1 VIREHRIETPDG
13 RVLAVME
20 GGNRSGRAVFVHHGT
35 PMSRLLYGPNVADA
49 EARGLRVIGYDRPGY
64 GDSKPQP
71 GRTVA
76 DAASDVATIADALGI
91 DRFATWGISGGGPHA
106 LACAALLP
114 ERVVGAAS
122 LAGAA
127 PYDAEGLDFV
137 DGMGEGNVKEFGL
150 ILEGREKLE
159 PFLRAERD
167 ALLAA
172 GREGLA
178 EGMRTLLS
186 PVDAAAFTGETAEF
200 LFESL
205 RVGSAEH
212 IDGWLDD
219 DLAFVKPWGCSVE
232 QISVPVLLWQG
243 AEDRF
248 VPLAHGEWLASRIPT
263 CQAHLSPEDG
273 HITLLVRRVGAVHE
287 WLAAAVENVATAR

>member
-1 VIREHRIETPDG
+1 VTREHRIETPDG

-20 GGNRSGRAVFVHHGT
+20 GGDPAGPAVVVHHGT
-35 PMSRLLYGPNVADA
+35 PMSRLLYGPNLADA
-49 EARGLRVIGYDRPGY
+49 EARGLRLIGYDRPGY
-64 GDSKPQP
+64 GDSTPQP

-76 DAASDVATIADALGI
+76 DAATDVATIADALGI

-114 ERVVGAAS
+114 ERVVAAAS

-127 PYDAEGLDFV
+127 PYEAEGLDFLA
-137 DGMGEGNVKEFGL
+137 GMGEGNVKEFGL

-159 PFLRAERD
+159 PFLCAERD

-172 GREGLA
+172 GQEGLA
-178 EGMRTLLS
+178 KGMRTLLT

-205 RVGSAEH
+205 RVGSANR

-273 HITLLVRRVGAVHE
+273 HITLLVRRVGEVHE
-287 WLAAAVENVATAR
+287 WLAAAFENVATAR

>member
-1 VIREHRIETPDG
+1 MTREHRIETPDG

-20 GGNRSGRAVFVHHGT
+20 GGDPAGPAVVVHHGT
-35 PMSRLLYGPNVADA
+35 PMSRLLYGPNLADA
-49 EARGLRVIGYDRPGY
+49 EARGLRLIGYDRPGY
-64 GDSKPQP
+64 GDSTPQP

-76 DAASDVATIADALGI
+76 DAATDVATIADALGI

-114 ERVVGAAS
+114 ERVVAAAS

-127 PYDAEGLDFV
+127 PYEAEGLDFLA
-137 DGMGEGNVKEFGL
+137 GMGEGNVKEFGL

-159 PFLRAERD
+159 PFLCAERD

-172 GREGLA
+172 GQEGLA
-178 EGMRTLLS
+178 EGMRTLLT

-205 RVGSAEH
+205 RVGSANR

-273 HITLLVRRVGAVHE
+273 HITLLVRRVGGVHE
-287 WLAAAVENVATAR
+287 WLAAAFENVATAR

>member
-1 VIREHRIETPDG
+1 VIRERRIETPDG

-20 GGNRSGRAVFVHHGT
+20 GGDPAGPAVFVHHGT

-49 EARGLRVIGYDRPGY
+49 EARGLRLIGYDRPGY
-64 GDSKPQP
+64 GDSTPQP

-76 DAASDVATIADALGI
+76 DAATDVATIADALGI

-127 PYDAEGLDFV
+127 PHDAEGLDFV

-205 RVGSAEH
+205 RVGSAER

-232 QISVPVLLWQG
+232 QISMPVLLWQG

-248 VPLAHGEWLASRIPT
+248 VPLAHGEWLASRIPA

-273 HITLLVRRVGAVHE
+273 HITLLVRRVGEVHE
-287 WLAAAVENVATAR
+287 WLAAAFENVATAR

>member
-1 VIREHRIETPDG
+1 
-13 RVLAVME
+13 ME
-20 GGNRSGRAVFVHHGT
+20 GGDPAGPAVVVHHGT
-35 PMSRLLYGPNVADA
+35 PMSRLLYGPNVTDA
-49 EARGLRVIGYDRPGY
+49 ETRGLRLIGYDRPGY
-64 GDSKPQP
+64 GDSTPQP

-76 DAASDVATIADALGI
+76 DAATDVAAIADALGI

-114 ERVVGAAS
+114 ERVVAGAS

-127 PYDAEGLDFV
+127 PYDAEGLDFLA
-137 DGMGEGNVKEFGL
+137 GMGEGNVKEFGL
-150 ILEGREKLE
+150 ILEGRQKLE

-178 EGMRTLLS
+178 EAMRTLLT

-205 RVGSAEH
+205 QVGSAER

-219 DLAFVKPWGCSVE
+219 DLAFVKPWGFSVE
-232 QISVPVLLWQG
+232 QIGVPVLLWQG

-248 VPLAHGEWLASRIPT
+248 VPLAHGEWLASCIPT
-263 CQAHLSPEDG
+263 CEAHLSPDDG
-273 HITLLVRRVGAVHE
+273 HITLLVRRVSEVHE
-287 WLAAAVENVATAR
+287 WLAAAFENVATAR

>member
-1 VIREHRIETPDG
+1 MTREHRIETPDG

-20 GGNRSGRAVFVHHGT
+20 GGDPAGPAVVVHHGT
-35 PMSRLLYGPNVADA
+35 PMSRLLYGPNLADA
-49 EARGLRVIGYDRPGY
+49 EARGLRLIGYDRPGY
-64 GDSKPQP
+64 GDSTPQP

-76 DAASDVATIADALGI
+76 DAATDVATIADALGI

-114 ERVVGAAS
+114 ERVVAAAS

-127 PYDAEGLDFV
+127 PYEAEGLDFLA
-137 DGMGEGNVKEFGL
+137 GMGEGNVKEFGL
-150 ILEGREKLE
+150 ILEGREKLA
-159 PFLRAERD
+159 PFLCAERD

-172 GREGLA
+172 GQEGLA
-178 EGMRTLLS
+178 EGMRTLLT

-205 RVGSAEH
+205 RVGSANR

-273 HITLLVRRVGAVHE
+273 HITLLVRRMGEVHE
-287 WLAAAVENVATAR
+287 WLAAAFENVATAR

>member
-1 VIREHRIETPDG
+1 MTREHRIETPDG

-20 GGNRSGRAVFVHHGT
+20 GGDPAGPAVVVHHGT

-49 EARGLRVIGYDRPGY
+49 EARGLRLIGYDRPGY
-64 GDSKPQP
+64 GDSTPQP

-76 DAASDVATIADALGI
+76 DAATDVATIADALGI

-114 ERVVGAAS
+114 ERVVAAAS

-127 PYDAEGLDFV
+127 PYEAEGLDFV

-159 PFLRAERD
+159 PFLCAERD

-172 GREGLA
+172 GQEGLA
-178 EGMRTLLS
+178 EGMRTLLT

-205 RVGSAEH
+205 RVGSAER

-273 HITLLVRRVGAVHE
+273 HITLLVRRVGEVHE
-287 WLAAAVENVATAR
+287 WLAAAFENVATAR

>member
-1 VIREHRIETPDG
+1 MIREHRLETPDG

-20 GGNRSGRAVFVHHGT
+20 GGDPAGPAVVVHHGT

-49 EARGLRVIGYDRPGY
+49 EVRGLRLIGYDRPGY
-64 GDSKPQP
+64 GDSTPQP

-76 DAASDVATIADALGI
+76 DAATDVATIADALGI

-114 ERVVGAAS
+114 ERVVAAAS
-122 LAGAA
+122 LAAAA
-127 PYDAEGLDFV
+127 PYEAEGLDFV

-159 PFLRAERD
+159 PFLCAERN

-172 GREGLA
+172 GQEGLA
-178 EGMRTLLS
+178 EGMRTLLT

-205 RVGSAEH
+205 RVGSAER

-273 HITLLVRRVGAVHE
+273 HITLLVRRVGEVHE
-287 WLAAAVENVATAR
+287 WLAAAFENVATAR

>member
-1 VIREHRIETPDG
+1 MREHRVDAPDG

-20 GGNRSGRAVFVHHGT
+20 GGDPAGPAVVVHHGT

-49 EARGLRVIGYDRPGY
+49 EARGLRLIGYDRPGY
-64 GDSKPQP
+64 GDSTPQP

-76 DAASDVATIADALGI
+76 DAATDVATIADALGI
-91 DRFATWGISGGGPHA
+91 DRFTTWGISGGGPHA

-114 ERVVGAAS
+114 ERVVAAAS

-127 PYDAEGLDFV
+127 PYDAVGLDFV
-137 DGMGEGNVKEFGL
+137 EGMGEGNVKEFGL

-172 GREGLA
+172 GREALA

-186 PVDAAAFTGETAEF
+186 PVDAVAFTGETAEF

-205 RVGSAEH
+205 RVGSAER
-212 IDGWLDD
+212 IDGWVDD

-232 QISVPVLLWQG
+232 QIRVPVLLWQG

-263 CQAHLSPEDG
+263 CEAHLSREDG
-273 HITLLVRRVGAVHE
+273 HITLLVRRVSEVHE
-287 WLAAAVENVATAR
+287 WLAAAFENVPTAR

>member
-1 VIREHRIETPDG
+1 VIRERRIETPDG

-20 GGNRSGRAVFVHHGT
+20 GGDPAGPAVFVHHGT

-49 EARGLRVIGYDRPGY
+49 EARGLRLIGYDRPGY
-64 GDSKPQP
+64 GDSTPQP

-76 DAASDVATIADALGI
+76 DAATDVATIADALGI

-114 ERVVGAAS
+114 ERVVAAAS

-127 PYDAEGLDFV
+127 PYEAEGLDFV

-150 ILEGREKLE
+150 LLEGREKLE

-172 GREGLA
+172 GQEGMA

-205 RVGSAEH
+205 RVGSAER

-248 VPLAHGEWLASRIPT
+248 MPLAHGEWLASRIPA

-273 HITLLVRRVGAVHE
+273 HITLLVRRVGEVHE
-287 WLAAAVENVATAR
+287 WLAAAFENVATAR

>member
-1 VIREHRIETPDG
+1 MTREHRIETPDG

-20 GGNRSGRAVFVHHGT
+20 GGDPAGPAVVVHHGT

-49 EARGLRVIGYDRPGY
+49 EARGLRLIGYDRPGY
-64 GDSKPQP
+64 GDSTPQP

-76 DAASDVATIADALGI
+76 DAATDVATIADALGI

-114 ERVVGAAS
+114 ERVVAAAS

-127 PYDAEGLDFV
+127 PYEAEGLDFLA
-137 DGMGEGNVKEFGL
+137 GMGEGNVKEFGL

-159 PFLRAERD
+159 PFLCAERD

-172 GREGLA
+172 GQEGLA
-178 EGMRTLLS
+178 EGMRTLLT

-205 RVGSAEH
+205 RVGSAER

-273 HITLLVRRVGAVHE
+273 HITLLVRRVGEVHE
-287 WLAAAVENVATAR
+287 WLAAAFENVATAR

>member
-1 VIREHRIETPDG
+1 
-13 RVLAVME
+13 
-20 GGNRSGRAVFVHHGT
+20 
-35 PMSRLLYGPNVADA
+35 MSRLLYGPNVADA
-49 EARGLRVIGYDRPGY
+49 EARGLRLIGYDRPGY
-64 GDSKPQP
+64 GDSTPRP
-71 GRTVA
+71 GRTVS
-76 DAASDVATIADALGI
+76 DAATDVAAIADALGI

-114 ERVVGAAS
+114 ERVVAAAS

-127 PYDAEGLDFV
+127 PYEAEGLDFAE
-137 DGMGEGNVKEFGL
+137 GMGEGNVKEFGL

-159 PFLRAERD
+159 PFLREERD

-178 EGMRTLLS
+178 EGMRTLLT
-186 PVDAAAFTGETAEF
+186 PIDAAAFTGETAEF

-205 RVGSAEH
+205 RVGSAER

-219 DLAFVKPWGCSVE
+219 DLAFVKPWGFRVE

-248 VPLAHGEWLASRIPT
+248 VPFAHGEWLAGRVPT
-263 CQAHLSPEDG
+263 CEAHLSPDDG
-273 HITLLVRRVGAVHE
+273 HITLLVRRVGEVHE
-287 WLAAAVENVATAR
+287 WLAAAFENVVTVR

>member
-1 VIREHRIETPDG
+1 MIREHRLETPDG

-20 GGNRSGRAVFVHHGT
+20 GGDPAGPAVVVHHGT

-49 EARGLRVIGYDRPGY
+49 EARGLRLIGYDRPGY
-64 GDSKPQP
+64 GDSTPQP

-76 DAASDVATIADALGI
+76 DAATDVATIADALGI

-114 ERVVGAAS
+114 ERVVAAAS

-127 PYDAEGLDFV
+127 PYEAEGLDFV

-159 PFLRAERD
+159 PFLCAERD

-172 GREGLA
+172 GQEGLA
-178 EGMRTLLS
+178 EGMRTLLT

-205 RVGSAEH
+205 RVGSANR

-248 VPLAHGEWLASRIPT
+248 VPLAHGEWLARRIPT

-273 HITLLVRRVGAVHE
+273 HITLLVRRVGEVHE
-287 WLAAAVENVATAR
+287 WLAAAFENVATAR

>member
-1 VIREHRIETPDG
+1 VIRERRIETPDG

-20 GGNRSGRAVFVHHGT
+20 GGDPAGPAVFVHHGT

-49 EARGLRVIGYDRPGY
+49 EARGLRLIGYDRPGY
-64 GDSKPQP
+64 GDSTPQP

-76 DAASDVATIADALGI
+76 DAATDVATIADALGI

-205 RVGSAEH
+205 RVGSAER

-248 VPLAHGEWLASRIPT
+248 VPLAHGEWLASRIPA

-273 HITLLVRRVGAVHE
+273 HITLLVRRVGEVHE
-287 WLAAAVENVATAR
+287 WLAAAFENVATAR

>member
-1 VIREHRIETPDG
+1 MTREHRIETPDG

-20 GGNRSGRAVFVHHGT
+20 GGDPAGPAVVVHHGT
-35 PMSRLLYGPNVADA
+35 PMSRLLYGPNLADA
-49 EARGLRVIGYDRPGY
+49 EARGLRLIGYDRPGY
-64 GDSKPQP
+64 GDSTPQP

-76 DAASDVATIADALGI
+76 DAATDVATIADALGI
-91 DRFATWGISGGGPHA
+91 DRLATWGISGGGPHA

-114 ERVVGAAS
+114 ERVVAAAS

-127 PYDAEGLDFV
+127 PYEAEGLDFLA
-137 DGMGEGNVKEFGL
+137 GMGEGNVKEFGL

-159 PFLRAERD
+159 PFLCAERD

-172 GREGLA
+172 GQEGLA
-178 EGMRTLLS
+178 EGMRTLLT

-205 RVGSAEH
+205 RVGSAER

-273 HITLLVRRVGAVHE
+273 HITLLVRRVGEVHE
-287 WLAAAVENVATAR
+287 WLAAAFENVATAR

>member
-1 VIREHRIETPDG
+1 MIREHRLETPDG

-20 GGNRSGRAVFVHHGT
+20 GGDPAGPAVVVHHGT

-49 EARGLRVIGYDRPGY
+49 EVRGLRLIGYDRPGY
-64 GDSKPQP
+64 GDSTPQP

-76 DAASDVATIADALGI
+76 DAATDVATIADALGI

-114 ERVVGAAS
+114 ERVVAAAS
-122 LAGAA
+122 LAAAA
-127 PYDAEGLDFV
+127 PYEAEGLDFV

-159 PFLRAERD
+159 PFLCAERD

-172 GREGLA
+172 GQEGLA
-178 EGMRTLLS
+178 EGMRTLLT

-205 RVGSAEH
+205 RVGSAER

-273 HITLLVRRVGAVHE
+273 HITLLVRRVGEVHE
-287 WLAAAVENVATAR
+287 WLAAAFENVATAR

>member
-1 VIREHRIETPDG
+1 MTREHRIETPDG

-20 GGNRSGRAVFVHHGT
+20 GGDPAGPAIVVHHGT

-49 EARGLRVIGYDRPGY
+49 EARGLRLIGYDRPGY
-64 GDSKPQP
+64 GDSTPQP

-76 DAASDVATIADALGI
+76 DAATDVATIADALGI

-114 ERVVGAAS
+114 KRVVAAAS

-127 PYDAEGLDFV
+127 PYEAEGLDFV

-172 GREGLA
+172 GQEGLA

-205 RVGSAEH
+205 RVGSANR

-263 CQAHLSPEDG
+263 SQAHLSPEDG
-273 HITLLVRRVGAVHE
+273 HITLLVRRVGEVHE
-287 WLAAAVENVATAR
+287 WLAAAFENVATAR

>member
-1 VIREHRIETPDG
+1 MIREHRLETPDG

-20 GGNRSGRAVFVHHGT
+20 GGDPAGPAVVVHHGT

-49 EARGLRVIGYDRPGY
+49 EARGLRLIGYDRPGY
-64 GDSKPQP
+64 GDSTPQP

-76 DAASDVATIADALGI
+76 DAATDVATIADALGI

-114 ERVVGAAS
+114 ERVVAAAS

-127 PYDAEGLDFV
+127 PYEAEGLDFV

-159 PFLRAERD
+159 PFLCAERD

-172 GREGLA
+172 GQEGLA
-178 EGMRTLLS
+178 EGMRTLLT

-205 RVGSAEH
+205 RVGSAER

-273 HITLLVRRVGAVHE
+273 HITLLVRRVGEVHE
-287 WLAAAVENVATAR
+287 WLAAAFENVATAR

>member
-1 VIREHRIETPDG
+1 MIREHRLETPDG

-20 GGNRSGRAVFVHHGT
+20 GGDPAGPAVVVHHGT

-49 EARGLRVIGYDRPGY
+49 EVRGLRLIGYDRPGY
-64 GDSKPQP
+64 GDSTPQP

-76 DAASDVATIADALGI
+76 DAATDVATIADALGI

-114 ERVVGAAS
+114 ERVVAAAS

-127 PYDAEGLDFV
+127 PYEAEGLDFV

-159 PFLRAERD
+159 PFLCAERN

-172 GREGLA
+172 GQEGLA
-178 EGMRTLLS
+178 EGMRTLLT

-205 RVGSAEH
+205 RVGSAER

-273 HITLLVRRVGAVHE
+273 HITLLVRRVGEVHE
-287 WLAAAVENVATAR
+287 WLAAAFENVATAR

>member
-1 VIREHRIETPDG
+1 M
-13 RVLAVME
+13 LAVVE
-20 GGNRSGRAVFVHHGT
+20 GADPTGPAIVVHHGT
-35 PMSRLLYGPNVADA
+35 PMSRLLYGPNLADA
-49 EARGLRVIGYDRPGY
+49 RARGLRLIGYDRPGY
-64 GDSKPQP
+64 GDSTPQP

-76 DAASDVATIADALGI
+76 DAATDVAAIADALGI

-114 ERVVGAAS
+114 ERVVAAAS

-127 PYDAEGLDFV
+127 PYDAHELDFLA
-137 DGMGEGNVKEFGL
+137 GMGEGNVKEFGL

-167 ALLAA
+167 ALLTA

-178 EGMRTLLS
+178 EAMRTLLT

-205 RVGSAEH
+205 QVGSAQR

-219 DLAFVKPWGCSVE
+219 DLAFVKPWGFSVE
-232 QISVPVLLWQG
+232 QIGVPVLLWQG

-248 VPLAHGEWLASRIPT
+248 VPLAHGEWLASCIPT
-263 CQAHLSPEDG
+263 CEAHLSPDDG
-273 HITLLVRRVGAVHE
+273 HITLLVRRVSEVHE
-287 WLAAAVENVATAR
+287 WLAAAFENVATAR

>member
-1 VIREHRIETPDG
+1 VIREHRLETPDG

-20 GGNRSGRAVFVHHGT
+20 GGDPAGPAVVVHHGT

-49 EARGLRVIGYDRPGY
+49 EVRGLRLIGYDRPGY
-64 GDSKPQP
+64 GDSTPQP

-76 DAASDVATIADALGI
+76 DAATDVATIADALGI

-114 ERVVGAAS
+114 ERVVAAAS
-122 LAGAA
+122 LAAAA
-127 PYDAEGLDFV
+127 PYEAEGLDFV

-159 PFLRAERD
+159 PFLCAERN

-172 GREGLA
+172 GQEGLA
-178 EGMRTLLS
+178 EGMRTLLT

-205 RVGSAEH
+205 RVGSAER

-273 HITLLVRRVGAVHE
+273 HITLLVRRVGEVHE
-287 WLAAAVENVATAR
+287 WLAAAFENVATAR

>member
-1 VIREHRIETPDG
+1 MIREHRLETPDG

-20 GGNRSGRAVFVHHGT
+20 GGDPAGPAVVVHHGT
-35 PMSRLLYGPNVADA
+35 PMSRLLYGPNLADA
-49 EARGLRVIGYDRPGY
+49 EARGLRLIGYDRPGY
-64 GDSKPQP
+64 GDSTPQP

-76 DAASDVATIADALGI
+76 DAATDVATIADALGI

-114 ERVVGAAS
+114 ERVVAAAS

-127 PYDAEGLDFV
+127 PYEAEGLDFV

-159 PFLRAERD
+159 PFLCAERD

-172 GREGLA
+172 GQEGLA
-178 EGMRTLLS
+178 EGMRTLLT

-205 RVGSAEH
+205 RVGSANR

-273 HITLLVRRVGAVHE
+273 HITLLVRRVGEVHE
-287 WLAAAVENVATAR
+287 WLAAAFENVATAR